1 MKKTIS
7 VSLLLLVVLGSGY
20 APSDRYKW
28 IFTTKR
34 CSNNNIPAYSNT
46 TTRANSTPSAGTSS
60 TTNTGASR
68 TPNTDTSSTPTTG
81 ASRTPNI
88 DTSSTP
94 NTDTSSTPN
103 TGASRTPSLR
113 ASSTPTTGA
122 NSTPNTGTSSPSG
135 SWNRLSSILLS
146 VYDAKIVEGDRH
158 LLVIESDK
166 KHEENIRQLIC
177 DYWKE

>member
-7 VSLLLLVVLGSGY
+7 VLLLLLVVLGSGY
-20 APSDRYKW
+20 APSGNYKW

-34 CSNNNIPAYSNT
+34 CSNNSIPAYS
-46 TTRANSTPSAGTSS
+46 STS
-60 TTNTGASR
+60 TGASR
-68 TPNTDTSSTPTTG
+68 TPRAGTGSTPITDTSSIPNTR
-81 ASRTPNI
+81 ASSTLNI
-88 DTSSTP
+88 DTS
-94 NTDTSSTPN
+94 
-103 TGASRTPSLR
+103 R
-113 ASSTPTTGA
+113 TPTTRA
-122 NSTPNTGTSSPSG
+122 NSTPNTGTSITSG
-135 SWNRLSSILLS
+135 SWNRLNSILLS